1 MTRMPAFAARLALL
15 RQDGWEI
22 VSELEDPPY
31 VRLRRRAAVPQP
43 PAGYYHC
50 ELWVDDQRRVQV
62 SAPGRSQTRRLA

>member
-1 MTRMPAFAARLALL
+1 MTRMPAFAARLTLL

-31 VRLRRRAAVPQP
+31 AHLRRSAAVPQP
-43 PAGYYHC
+43 AGRYYHC
-50 ELWVDDQRRVQV
+50 ELWVDDQRRVHV